1 MGPMFAG
8 IIGRLERPHAPAFDG
23 TQADGK
29 AAARTFRALPAR
41 PEPGLCRRNS
51 GADASHATSSR
62 NGQRLG
68 PPDSAAPEAETQ
80 TGARSGKSPEKVA
93 GGWMDQGRMAVVSL

>member
-1 MGPMFAG
+1 MFVG
-8 IIGRLERPHAPAFDG
+8 IAGRLEWPHAPAFDG
-23 TQADGK
+23 AQADRQ

-41 PEPGLCRRNS
+41 PEPGLRRRNS
-51 GADASHATSSR
+51 GSDASHATSSR

-68 PPDSAAPEAETQ
+68 SPDSAAPEAETQ

-93 GGWMDQGRMAVVSL
+93 RGWLDRGRMAVVSL